1 MSRPVH
7 FALAHKQATA
17 CGFRLSYNSDRILAT
32 YDPAKVTCEVCMRS
46 SAFRKENLPH
56 PTLTTE
62 QKA

>member
-7 FALAHKQATA
+7 LAQSPNSATA
-17 CGFRLSYNSDRILAT
+17 CGFRLSYNSDRILAA

-46 SAFRKENLPH
+46 SAFQKEKRH
-56 PTLTTE
+56 PPLE

>member
-1 MSRPVH
+1 MGSPLH

-46 SAFRKENLPH
+46 SAFQKEKRH
-56 PTLTTE
+56 PPLE

>member
-7 FALAHKQATA
+7 FTQILGSATA

-32 YDPAKVTCEVCMRS
+32 YDSAKVTCEVCIEKR
-46 SAFRKENLPH
+46 H
-56 PTLTTE
+56 PPPE